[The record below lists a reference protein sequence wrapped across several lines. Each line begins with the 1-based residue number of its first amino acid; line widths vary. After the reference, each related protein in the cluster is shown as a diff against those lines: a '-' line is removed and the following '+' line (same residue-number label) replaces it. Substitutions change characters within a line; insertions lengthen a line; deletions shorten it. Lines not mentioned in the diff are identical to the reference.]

1 MPWKRGAISTLWKYG
16 KGSNVVEVRRIV
28 LSWLAAL
35 STIKDSD
42 ALEEEKFQH
51 RGSVENC
58 IELVSCIKYP
68 KRIPAP

>member
-35 STIKDSD
+35 STIKDSF
-42 ALEEEKFQH
+42 ALEVEKFPH
-51 RGSVENC
+51 RASVEGC
-58 IELVSCIKYP
+58 TELVASIKYHKMIRTP
-68 KRIPAP
+68 

>member
-1 MPWKRGAISTLWKYG
+1 MEAWSNFYTVEMWKGFLRCGNANG
-16 KGSNVVEVRRIV
+16 V